1 MTYDHVTVSW
11 IAFGD
16 SLVDCNDSF
25 QIYYYS
31 DEMEIDEFIA
41 ISGQWGSYYFATKL
55 TNRLF
60 VYFYSDRTGSDQ
72 GFEAYFQV

>member
-1 MTYDHVTVSW
+1 
-11 IAFGD
+11 
-16 SLVDCNDSF
+16 
-25 QIYYYS
+25 
-31 DEMEIDEFIA
+31 MEIDEFIA

-72 GFEAYFQV
+72 GFKAHFQV